1 MISIILINLAAVDG
15 AVGIHSFEQL
25 VRLDD
30 RAERSDFAEDRVP
43 DFQNYWL
50 QIKDKV
56 LNIGMPNN
64 AI

>member
-1 MISIILINLAAVDG
+1 MISILLINLAAVDG

-30 RAERSDFAEDRVP
+30 RSGRSDFAENGVP

-56 LNIGMPNN
+56 LNIEMTNN
-64 AI
+64 VI